1 MNFKI
6 NNNEFKSSQKQKF
19 ELVFDDKQENIQK
32 IKEVENNLLK
42 YSDNILEMNEQTNEK
57 KNFLL

>member
-19 ELVFDDKQENIQK
+19 ELVFDDKQENI
-32 IKEVENNLLK
+32 
-42 YSDNILEMNEQTNEK
+42 
-57 KNFLL
+57 